1 MEQNNL
7 DLIDAMHRK
16 NPTDTYLAFTAANQ
30 HHQAGNTDR
39 AIEICKFLIKV
50 NKKFADT
57 YYELGQLYQ
66 ESNQMKKAIAIFK
79 QGLDMAIQNNND
91 KIAGKISE
99 TLMFLEG
106 EDTFYD

>member
-16 NPTDTYLAFTAANQ
+16 NPTDTYLAFAAANQ

-39 AIEICKFLIKV
+39 AIEICKMLIKI
-50 NKKFADT
+50 NKNFADT
-57 YYELGQLYQ
+57 YYELGQLY
-66 ESNQMKKAIAIFK
+66 EKANQTKKAVEVYK
-79 QGLDMAIQNNND
+79 KGLNVALTTEND

-106 EDTFYD
+106 DDGFFE